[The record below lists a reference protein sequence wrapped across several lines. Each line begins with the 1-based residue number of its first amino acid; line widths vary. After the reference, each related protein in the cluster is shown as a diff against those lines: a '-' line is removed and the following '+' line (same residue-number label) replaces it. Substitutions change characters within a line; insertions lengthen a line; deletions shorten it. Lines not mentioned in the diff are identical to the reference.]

1 MQAVFFGAH
10 MKNLKTPRTLA
21 ETQFTTGYPEVGSK
35 QYDLPEK
42 VLGYVYAFAFGF
54 VLATVIFGG

>member
-1 MQAVFFGAH
+1 

-21 ETQFTTGYPEVGSK
+21 ETQFTTGYPDVSATP
-35 QYDLPEK
+35 YDLSDR

-54 VLATVIFGG
+54 VAGIVLVGK

>member
-1 MQAVFFGAH
+1 

-35 QYDLPEK
+35 QYDLSDK
-42 VLGYVYAFAFGF
+42 VLGYIYAYAFGF
-54 VLATVIFGG
+54 LTAIVLIGK

>member
-1 MQAVFFGAH
+1 

-21 ETQFTTGYPEVGSK
+21 ETQFTTGYPNARST
-35 QYDLPEK
+35 QYDLSDK

-54 VLATVIFGG
+54 VVALVLIGG

>member
-1 MQAVFFGAH
+1 

-21 ETQFTTGYPEVGSK
+21 ETQFTTGYPDVGSK
-35 QYDLPEK
+35 QYNLSEK